1 MSNPSAQ
8 PAVEPTSPP
17 VVARRR
23 SLTPVVLVLFVCLAP
38 VLVAVALYLNPSWV
52 PEESTNYGTLLEPQR
67 PVPPSGQLA
76 LTDLAGQAR
85 DLRDERGQWLLLTVD
100 GAACPESCARKL
112 FMMRQNHASTGKNV
126 VRIERVWLITD
137 DAPVPE
143 VVQDAYRGTL
153 MLRAD
158 PDQVRRFTG
167 SEHPE
172 NHIWIIDPLNNLMMR
187 FPEDPDPIQMRRDLG
202 RLLFASQVG

>member
-1 MSNPSAQ
+1 
-8 PAVEPTSPP
+8 PAAEPASRP
-17 VVARRR
+17 VPERRR
-23 SLTPVVLVLFVCLAP
+23 SLTPVVLVLLACLAP
-38 VLVAVALYLNPSWV
+38 VLVAVALYLNPSWL

-67 PVPPSGQLA
+67 PVPPPEELA

-100 GAACPESCARKL
+100 GGACPESCARKL

-143 VVQDAYRGTL
+143 LVQEAYRGTL
-153 MLRAD
+153 TLRAD
-158 PDQVRRFTG
+158 PEQVRRFTG
-167 SEHPE
+167 SERPE

-187 FPEDPDPIQMRRDLG
+187 
-202 RLLFASQVG
+202 